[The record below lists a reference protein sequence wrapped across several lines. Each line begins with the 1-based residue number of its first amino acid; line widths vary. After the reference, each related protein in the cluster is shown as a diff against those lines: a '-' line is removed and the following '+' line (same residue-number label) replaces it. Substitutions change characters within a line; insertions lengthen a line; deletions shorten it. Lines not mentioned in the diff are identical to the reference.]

1 MEGFFI
7 FFLSSIL
14 AILLA
19 PLLHSIKFLISRNT
33 NNAVA
38 PDAADDAMVPLGN
51 TGWPIIGEGLELLKA
66 GKNRVPEKFFF
77 DRINKYSSK
86 VFTTSFLG
94 EVVTCFCGA
103 PGNKFLF
110 LNHYKYVE
118 FSIPPTMMKIFP
130 YSNPEDSR
138 VVRQLTLSLDLPR
151 FVGIVDLMTRK
162 HFEVCWDNK
171 KENEA
176 ITVYPMVKN
185 HLFAVACKLFI
196 GIDNDPARID
206 RLLKEFINVING
218 FVALQINFPGT
229 KLNRAVKVA
238 TLMRKEIVSIIE
250 KRKAANLQ
258 PLLEQDDVLSHT
270 DPDNDDQM
278 ADKVV
283 GLLIAAHD
291 STSVVL
297 TAITKYLAELPDV
310 YYAVRSE
317 QMRIAKA
324 KGPGKLL
331 NLADLQKMKYSWNVA
346 SITDFTYAGYF
357 LPKGRKICMSIMST
371 HKDPECFTNP
381 EKFEPSRFEG
391 TGPAPYSNVPFGG
404 GPHNCPGKQYA
415 KMTMLVFMH
424 HLVTKYKWR
433 TLLSDPD
440 EVGKLIFNPF
450 PLPKNG
456 LPILLQPNAQEIIT

>member
-19 PLLHSIKFLISRNT
+19 PLLRSIKFLVSRNT
-33 NNAVA
+33 NNALA
-38 PDAADDAMVPLGN
+38 PHAADDAKVPLGN
-51 TGWPIIGEGLELLKA
+51 TGWPIIGE
-66 GKNRVPEKFFF
+66 EKFFF
-77 DRINKYSSK
+77 DRINKYSST

-94 EVVTCFCGA
+94 EVITCFCGA

-176 ITVYPMVKN
+176 ITVYPIVKN
-185 HLFAVACKLFI
+185 HLFAVAS
-196 GIDNDPARID
+196 RID

-229 KLNRAVKVA
+229 KLNRAVKAA

-258 PLLEQDDVLSHT
+258 PLLEQDDVLSHMIRNNEHDE

-283 GLLIAAHD
+283 GLIIAAHD

-297 TAITKYLAELPDV
+297 TAITKYLAELPEV
-310 YYAVRSE
+310 YDAVRS
-317 QMRIAKA
+317 
-324 KGPGKLL
+324 
-331 NLADLQKMKYSWNVA
+331 
-346 SITDFTYAGYF
+346 
-357 LPKGRKICMSIMST
+357 
-371 HKDPECFTNP
+371 
-381 EKFEPSRFEG
+381 
-391 TGPAPYSNVPFGG
+391 
-404 GPHNCPGKQYA
+404 
-415 KMTMLVFMH
+415 
-424 HLVTKYKWR
+424 
-433 TLLSDPD
+433 
-440 EVGKLIFNPF
+440 
-450 PLPKNG
+450 
-456 LPILLQPNAQEIIT
+456 

>member
-19 PLLHSIKFLISRNT
+19 PLLRSIKFLVSRNT
-33 NNAVA
+33 NNALA
-38 PDAADDAMVPLGN
+38 PHAADDAKVPLGN
-51 TGWPIIGEGLELLKA
+51 TGWPIIGEGLELQKPE
-66 GKNRVPEKFFF
+66 KNCVPEKFFF
-77 DRINKYSSK
+77 DRINKYSST
-86 VFTTSFLG
+86 VFTTSFL
-94 EVVTCFCGA
+94 V
-103 PGNKFLF
+103 LF

-176 ITVYPMVKN
+176 ITVYP
-185 HLFAVACKLFI
+185 I
-196 GIDNDPARID
+196 
-206 RLLKEFINVING
+206 
-218 FVALQINFPGT
+218 
-229 KLNRAVKVA
+229 
-238 TLMRKEIVSIIE
+238 EIVSIIE

-258 PLLEQDDVLSHT
+258 PLLEQDDVLSHMIRNNEHDE

-283 GLLIAAHD
+283 GLIIAAHD

-297 TAITKYLAELPDV
+297 TAITKYLAELPEV
-310 YYAVRSE
+310 YDAVRSE
-317 QMRIAKA
+317 QMSIVKG

-346 SITDFTYAGYF
+346 REALRLAPPAHSSFRTAITDFTYAGYF
-357 LPKGRKICMSIMST
+357 IPKGRKICMSIMST

-381 EKFEPSRFEG
+381 EKFDPSRFEG
-391 TGPAPYSNVPFGG
+391 TGPAPYSYVPFGG
-404 GPHNCPGKQYA
+404 EPHNCPGKQYA

-440 EVGKLIFNPF
+440 DVGKLIFNPF

>member
-1 MEGFFI
+1 MQ
-7 FFLSSIL
+7 L
-14 AILLA
+14 
-19 PLLHSIKFLISRNT
+19 R
-33 NNAVA
+33 
-38 PDAADDAMVPLGN
+38 DAQ
-51 TGWPIIGEGLELLKA
+51 TGSNWFGLELLKA
-66 GKNRVPEKFFF
+66 GKNCVPEKFFF

-94 EVVTCFCGA
+94 EVITCFCSA

-151 FVGIVDLMTRK
+151 FIGIVDSMTRK

-171 KENEA
+171 NENEA
-176 ITVYPMVKN
+176 ITVYPIVKN

-196 GIDNDPARID
+196 GIENDPARID
-206 RLLKEFINVING
+206 RLLKEFITVING

-229 KLNRAVKVA
+229 KLNRAVKAA

-250 KRKAANLQ
+250 KRKAVNLQ
-258 PLLEQDDVLSHT
+258 PLLEQDDVLSHMI
-270 DPDNDDQM
+270 P
-278 ADKVV
+278 
-283 GLLIAAHD
+283 
-291 STSVVL
+291 
-297 TAITKYLAELPDV
+297 ITKYLAELPDI
-310 YYAVRSE
+310 YDAVRSE

-346 SITDFTYAGYF
+346 CEALRLAPPAHSSFRTAITDFTYAGYF
-357 LPKGRKICMSIMST
+357 IPKGRKICMSIMST

-381 EKFEPSRFEG
+381 EKFDPSRFEG
-391 TGPAPYSNVPFGG
+391 TGPAPYSYVPFGG

-424 HLVTKYKWR
+424 HWVTKYKWR

-440 EVGKLIFNPF
+440 DVGKLIFNPF